1 MSYRIHYPSIRK
13 IRGREGLRVR
23 LPALTALCFLLFLV
37 LVQSVWPE
45 GRSFLNSALDTM
57 AAHLQKDA
65 SVMTALTEWFSLI
78 PS

>member
-45 GRSFLNSALDTM
+45 GRDFLKSALDTM
-57 AAHLQKDA
+57 AAHLQKNA
-65 SVMTALTEWFSLI
+65 SVMAALAEWFFLN
-78 PS
+78 PA